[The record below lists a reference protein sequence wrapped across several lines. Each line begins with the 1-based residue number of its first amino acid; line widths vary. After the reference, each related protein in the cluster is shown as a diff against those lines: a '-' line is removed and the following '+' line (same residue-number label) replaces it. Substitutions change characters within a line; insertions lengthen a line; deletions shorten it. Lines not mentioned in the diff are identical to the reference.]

1 MKASTGSGV
10 NSRRLA
16 LAMALLTAALTF
28 PHHASAQPAKALVP
42 VPSATLAL
50 MAARDMDPRSP
61 ILIRAFKKESE
72 LELWKQNRAGR
83 YVLLK
88 TYPICRWSGQLG
100 PKRKTGDRQTPEG
113 FYSVPSQKMNPNS
126 SYHLS
131 FDLGYPNAYDRA
143 HGGTGSYLMTHGTC
157 SSMGCFA
164 MTDVQI
170 SEIYS
175 LARDALGSG
184 QRAFQF
190 QAYPFRMTAANMA
203 RARTEPHIEFW
214 RQLKEGYD
222 RFEATGEELP
232 VTVAGL
238 RYAFPA
244 YRNPAREAAA
254 KARVAEERSKVDK
267 LVEDGAGAVRITYG
281 DGGMHASYASL
292 MSRGNTAGMGMISRP
307 ETLALAG
314 RETITI
320 AARRKVPP
328 VVVVATA
335 KPELNE
341 ARAVAT
347 ASLVPVPTL
356 VVPLGPASGGVRPLF
371 ARAAYQAGGMTGEGK
386 AMAGSAAILPAGFQA
401 KPTGKLAARGA

>member
-1 MKASTGSGV
+1 MKASRR
-10 NSRRLA
+10 SRANASALA
-16 LAMALLTAALTF
+16 LGALLLMGANLAAQ
-28 PHHASAQPAKALVP
+28 AQPAKALVP
-42 VPSATLAL
+42 VPSATQAL
-50 MAARDMDPRSP
+50 MAARDMDSRSP

-72 LELWKQNRAGR
+72 LEVWKMTRSGR
-83 YVLLK
+83 YALLK

-113 FYSVPSQKMNPNS
+113 FYSVPSEKMNPNS

-164 MTDVQI
+164 MTDAQI

-175 LARDALGSG
+175 LARDALASG

-222 RFEATGEELP
+222 RFEATNEELP

-244 YRNPAREAAA
+244 YRNAAREAAA
-254 KARVAEERSKVDK
+254 KARVADEKAKIDK
-267 LVEDGAGAVRITYG
+267 LVEDGAGAVRTTYL
-281 DGGMHASYASL
+281 DGGMHASFASL
-292 MSRGNTAGMGMISRP
+292 MSRGNTGGMGMISRP
-307 ETLALAG
+307 ESLALAG
-314 RETITI
+314 REVVTI
-320 AARRKVPP
+320 AARKKAPP
-328 VVVVATA
+328 VVVVAAA
-335 KPELNE
+335 KPGNNE

-347 ASLVPVPTL
+347 ASITPAPTL
-356 VVPLGPASGGVRPLF
+356 VPPLGPVSDGVRSLF
-371 ARAAYQAGGMTGEGK
+371 ARAAWQAGSATIADK
-386 AMAGSAAILPAGFQA
+386 SVPGSAAILPVGFGSSS
-401 KPTGKLAARGA
+401 TGRLASRGT

>member
-1 MKASTGSGV
+1 MKASRRTRP
-10 NSRRLA
+10 NSSVLA
-16 LAMALLTAALTF
+16 LAVLLLGVGANPPAE
-28 PHHASAQPAKALVP
+28 AVPAKALVP
-42 VPSATLAL
+42 VPSATLSL

-72 LELWKQNRAGR
+72 LEVWKMTRSGR
-83 YVLLK
+83 YALLK

-113 FYSVPSQKMNPNS
+113 FYSVPSEKMNPNS

-164 MTDVQI
+164 MTDAQI

-175 LARDALGSG
+175 LARDALASG

-222 RFEATGEELP
+222 RFEATNEELP
-232 VTVAGL
+232 VAISGL
-238 RYAFPA
+238 RYTFPA
-244 YRNPAREAAA
+244 YRNPTREAAA
-254 KARVAEERSKVDK
+254 KTRVADEKAKTDK
-267 LVEDGAGAVRITYG
+267 LVEDGAGAVRITYS
-281 DGGMHASYASL
+281 DGGMHASFASL
-292 MSRGNTAGMGMISRP
+292 MSRGTTGGMGMISRP
-307 ETLALAG
+307 ETLAFAG
-314 RETITI
+314 REVVTI
-320 AARRKVPP
+320 AARKKAPP
-328 VVVVATA
+328 VIVVAAA
-335 KPELNE
+335 KPGNNE
-341 ARAVAT
+341 ARAIAT
-347 ASLVPVPTL
+347 ASITPAPTL
-356 VVPLGPASGGVRPLF
+356 VPPLGNAQDGVRTLF
-371 ARAAYQAGGMTGEGK
+371 ARAAYQAGGATTAAK
-386 AMAGSAAILPAGFQA
+386 AVPGSASILPAGFGP
-401 KPTGKLAARGA
+401 KPTDKLASRGA